1 MRTAAL
7 GSVLLLLACASRP
20 PRRPEGLPAAAVW
33 VGKGKAGR
41 FVEVGPREGTLWSLA
56 VVDAKG
62 QRHPATKWRLQGFA
76 RASLEPQEI
85 SGFVDGALLLQD
97 GSRLVPVP

>member
-1 MRTAAL
+1 MRSAL
-7 GSVLLLLACASRP
+7 LVGVLLMLACSSRP

-33 VGKGKAGR
+33 VGKGKSGR
-41 FVEVGPREGTLWSLA
+41 FVEVGSREGSLWTLA
-56 VVDAKG
+56 VYEAQG
-62 QRHPATKWRLQGFA
+62 QRHPATRWRLQGFA

-85 SGFVDGALLLQD
+85 AGFQEGALLLQD